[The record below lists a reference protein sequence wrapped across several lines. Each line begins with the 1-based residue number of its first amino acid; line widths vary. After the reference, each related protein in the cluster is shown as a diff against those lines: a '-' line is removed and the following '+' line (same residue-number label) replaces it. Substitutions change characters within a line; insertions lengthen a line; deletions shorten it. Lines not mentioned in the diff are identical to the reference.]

1 MVCSNQ
7 FYFFNQ
13 YIFKSQIIIIV
24 IISTGNV
31 TTISSNSAS
40 SLMSMDS
47 QQDIYF
53 ANYYG
58 NLYQY
63 IFSFNTNNGKNKDS
77 SFFKLKKIEIPKI
90 LTLF

>member
-7 FYFFNQ
+7 FYYFIQ
-13 YIFKSQIIIIV
+13 YIFKSQT

-31 TTISSNSAS
+31 TTVSSTSTS

-47 QQDIYF
+47 HQNLYFSITEPNNF
-53 ANYYG
+53 ANP
-58 NLYQY
+58 NS